1 MPTMGELLQ
10 LPTTRATYLRD
21 LLTDAIGYG
30 LRVEAWFKGSPTR
43 SVYAGVSK
51 TFVDFGNAIRDIANQ
66 GSRKSARDEA
76 LTLHAEQ
83 VYGIVRPG
91 ASYATTTLRITNAG
105 AASYAWSPNQPLLFV
120 NTAAQKQYT
129 SLGTGVIAPFAA
141 NVLVSV
147 RALEPGSASTALA
160 GEIDAFVT
168 SVDGLSIAQPNAAI
182 GEDEMSDADLDAA
195 CGARVGYVPTES
207 TIGAGGA
214 AGAYESVARTGPDGR
229 GGVPREDGTRI
240 TVTRVRVM
248 ANGEGGAEVV
258 VADADGPIE
267 ASDLLLVD
275 AAIKAY
281 STPLGVTT
289 SEAVN
294 SVLESILIA
303 YIAYVPATT
312 SATDEEIEQAALDGI
327 TAYYQRV
334 RIGGYEL
341 NVGSGDYVF
350 PLDGLRRTIGN
361 AIARVTGS
369 VPAIEMVSPTVDFI
383 VSDPKSVPGVS
394 GTPSATITRIAAEE
408 DEVI

>member
-1 MPTMGELLQ
+1 
-10 LPTTRATYLRD
+10 
-21 LLTDAIGYG
+21 
-30 LRVEAWFKGSPTR
+30 
-43 SVYAGVSK
+43 
-51 TFVDFGNAIRDIANQ
+51 
-66 GSRKSARDEA
+66 
-76 LTLHAEQ
+76 
-83 VYGIVRPG
+83 
-91 ASYATTTLRITNAG
+91 
-105 AASYAWSPNQPLLFV
+105 
-120 NTAAQKQYT
+120 
-129 SLGTGVIAPFAA
+129 
-141 NVLVSV
+141 
-147 RALEPGSASTALA
+147 
-160 GEIDAFVT
+160 
-168 SVDGLSIAQPNAAI
+168 
-182 GEDEMSDADLDAA
+182 
-195 CGARVGYVPTES
+195 VGYVPTES

-229 GGVPREDGTRI
+229 GGVLREDGTRI

-248 ANGEGGAEVV
+248 ANGSGGAEVV

-303 YIAYVPATT
+303 YIAYVPSTA
-312 SATDEEIEQAALDGI
+312 SATDEEIEEAALDGI

-361 AIARVTGS
+361 SIARVTGN
-369 VPAIEMVSPTVDFI
+369 VPAIEMVSPTVDFV
-383 VSDPKSVPGVS
+383 VSDPKSVPGIS
-394 GTPSATITRIAAEE
+394 GTVSATITRIAAEE